1 MSFRVSAG
9 EYEALEEIARRQNKK
24 LVLADKRPTA
34 STSTVLRELIRR
46 QAQRL
51 GIPLKEEATPRRR
64 GEQDG

>member
-24 LVLADKRPTA
+24 LVLSDKRPIA

-51 GIPLKEEATPRRR
+51 GIPLKEAPQKRR
-64 GEQDG
+64 GEQE

>member
-24 LVLADKRPTA
+24 LVLSDKRPTA
-34 STSTVLRELIRR
+34 SPSTVLRDLLRR

-51 GIPLKEEATPRRR
+51 GIPLKEQAPSRR
-64 GEQDG
+64 GESG